1 MELENLQQ
9 YFESKLTEFQEREY
23 PKNSRLSEA
32 ISYALCGQGK
42 RVRPL
47 LVLMMCEALGGK
59 KEQAI
64 EAAIAL
70 EMIHTYSLVHD
81 DMPLLDNDSL
91 RRGRKTV
98 HVVYDEQTA
107 LLVGNSLLTDAFFLL
122 TKSENLS
129 SLQKEKMVGELS
141 LASGSKGMLL
151 GQSLDLYW
159 TARNNYTKE
168 DLDRIHLKKT
178 GALLGCACALG
189 AIAAGVLDQSFL
201 GSCKKLGELVG
212 QSFQIT
218 DDLLD
223 ESDKTGKSSGKD
235 KKQGKLTY
243 LKIYD
248 KKNCEK
254 EARRLTSEALIVFS
268 SLPLVNS
275 HPLSSFFSSLLD
287 RKF

>member
-1 MELENLQQ
+1 MELENLKH
-9 YFESKLTEFQEREY
+9 YFESKLREFAEKEY
-23 PKNSRLSEA
+23 PKSSRLSEA

-47 LVLMMCEALGGK
+47 LVLMMCEALGST

-70 EMIHTYSLVHD
+70 EMIHNYSLVHD

-122 TKSENLS
+122 TKSKNLS
-129 SLQKEKMVGELS
+129 SLQKEQMIQELS

-159 TARNNYTKE
+159 TSRNDYTKE
-168 DLDRIHLKKT
+168 DLDHIHLKKT

-189 AIAAGVLDQSFL
+189 SIAAGIADKSFL
-201 GSCKKLGELVG
+201 DSCKKLGELIG
-212 QSFQIT
+212 KSFQIM

-235 KKQGKLTY
+235 KEQGKLTY

-248 KKNCEK
+248 KKTCEK
-254 EARRLTSEALIVFS
+254 EARYLTAEALSVFS
-268 SLPLVNS
+268 SLPLVHS